1 MFAHRKFAIC
11 VVWFAME
18 RGFAFVKIEIDRA
31 QKERKNTIFLR
42 YKKNECSQ
50 KWVKARLY
58 MIGYGIE
65 KNYFEY
71 AAF

>member
-31 QKERKNTIFLR
+31 QKERKNTICGFLIVEELPR
-42 YKKNECSQ
+42 PAWRDPQFPS
-50 KWVKARLY
+50 
-58 MIGYGIE
+58 
-65 KNYFEY
+65 
-71 AAF
+71 

>member
-1 MFAHRKFAIC
+1 MDFGFHSNRHNVIC
-11 VVWFAME
+11 NHSGYE
-18 RGFAFVKIEIDRA
+18 LSK
-31 QKERKNTIFLR
+31 KERKNTIFLR